1 MGESE
6 SGRISVGKVNK
17 PNLMYIYH
25 TITIHQ
31 VDVEV
36 SVRADKDALEG
47 DEIGLQFIV
56 RLVQDDGV
64 TGLRDFS
71 TDVNFKEFKPRE
83 TKKHIIIK
91 SSSQLVQMIK
101 NQNSFFKVTL
111 TVRDLTVENDP
122 TSEYT
127 KEQEDADRSRS

>member
-6 SGRISVGKVNK
+6 SGRRSVGKVNK

-56 RLVQDDGV
+56 RLVQEDGV

-71 TDVNFKEFKPRE
+71 TDVSFKEFKPRE
-83 TKKHIIIK
+83 TK
-91 SSSQLVQMIK
+91 
-101 NQNSFFKVTL
+101 NQSKALISLFK
-111 TVRDLTVENDP
+111 
-122 TSEYT
+122 
-127 KEQEDADRSRS
+127 

>member
-1 MGESE
+1 
-6 SGRISVGKVNK
+6 
-17 PNLMYIYH
+17 MYIYH

-56 RLVQDDGV
+56 RLVQEDGV

-71 TDVNFKEFKPRE
+71 TDVSFEEFKPRE
-83 TKKHIIIK
+83 TK
-91 SSSQLVQMIK
+91 
-101 NQNSFFKVTL
+101 NQSKALLSLFK
-111 TVRDLTVENDP
+111 
-122 TSEYT
+122 
-127 KEQEDADRSRS
+127 